1 MSASQENKEYKKASD
16 YLIEDK
22 KANLGWLF
30 YRDYYRESEIL
41 TGKYK
46 FSSKNDK
53 ILERNVTTISPSQ
66 DSESSYQTVKLQTTY
81 PGLLMGTG
89 YNHEAKIKGNDDYN
103 DAFKIGFYFDY
114 TSGIP
119 VLPGSSVKGVLRSAF
134 PCRFKKGNKDFEKKE
149 HFIKYLLDII
159 GIEKNIAAKIDID
172 KLENEIFNGIG
183 LDKNG
188 KEKQNSIYERD
199 VFFDAVP
206 IGTHNLDSKLLG
218 EDYITPHIVRN
229 EETGKEN
236 EEMRGLKN
244 PTPIKFLKILP
255 ETVFEFRFR
264 LQQSQHYP
272 ILTPAKK
279 QELFYQILLHLGTG
293 AKTNVGYG
301 NWKDVNKPK

>member
-1 MSASQENKEYKKASD
+1 MPTSQENKEYKKASD
-16 YLIEDK
+16 YLFENK

-41 TGKYK
+41 KGKYK
-46 FSSKNDK
+46 FNSKNDK
-53 ILERNVTTISPSQ
+53 ILERNVTTISLSQ
-66 DSESSYQTVKLQTTY
+66 DSESSYLTVKLQTTY

-119 VLPGSSVKGVLRSAF
+119 ILPGSSVKGILRSAF
-134 PCRFKKGNKDFEKKE
+134 PNRFKKGNKDFEKKE
-149 HFIKYLLDII
+149 QFIKYLLNII
-159 GIEKNIAAKIDID
+159 GIEKDVAEKIDIN

-183 LDKNG
+183 LDENG

-199 VFFDAVP
+199 IFFDAVP
-206 IGTHNLDSKLLG
+206 IGTYNQASKLLG
-218 EDYITPHIVRN
+218 EDYITPHIVRD
-229 EETGKEN
+229 EKTGKEN

-244 PTPIKFLKILP
+244 PIPIKFLKILP

-264 LQQSQHYP
+264 LQRSEHYP
-272 ILTPAKK
+272 ILTTSIK
-279 QELFYQILLHLGTG
+279 QKLFNQILLHLGTG

-301 NWKDVNKPK
+301 NWRAV